1 MKAVQSQSPPRYE
14 RRLAPTSFAPFE
26 ARVRALLEGEP
37 ELPAVVLADGVGWT
51 GSTHQKQSG
60 RKPGTIHLTL
70 PAVSP
75 PISRFSMSMNRITT
89 GRIATIDTPKT

>member
-26 ARVRALLEGEP
+26 ARVRALMEGEP

-51 GSTHQKQSG
+51 GSTHQKKAAGNPG
-60 RKPGTIHLTL
+60 RFT
-70 PAVSP
+70 
-75 PISRFSMSMNRITT
+75 
-89 GRIATIDTPKT
+89 